1 MLAVSNVAEQQVEG
15 DALAVLVLDVLV
27 NPAKNDAETLSGS
40 LLRTVDRDGIAL
52 SLSDRYE
59 LGGVLTR
66 LTYVRTRYV
75 YIPQE
80 SIGYQYSIL
89 MSPPF
94 PFSIFHI

>member
-40 LLRTVDRDGIAL
+40 LRTVDRDGIAL

-66 LTYVRTRYV
+66 LTNQVC
-75 YIPQE
+75 
-80 SIGYQYSIL
+80 
-89 MSPPF
+89 
-94 PFSIFHI
+94 

>member
-40 LLRTVDRDGIAL
+40 LRTVDRDGIAL

-66 LTYVRTRYV
+66 LTNQVCM
-75 YIPQE
+75 YI
-80 SIGYQYSIL
+80 YRR
-89 MSPPF
+89 SP
-94 PFSIFHI
+94 